1 MEVGV
6 SSLSKADVEK
16 LLSEPTPQ
24 LRAELAE
31 KIGREIDSPELT
43 ESETGLAQDIIRV
56 LARDIE
62 ASVRATLAN
71 SLRASR
77 LLPHDVAVR
86 LANDIDKVALP
97 ILSESQ
103 VLSPDDLIELVR
115 ASSLTKQRAIA
126 GRNNLPEDVSE
137 AIMDH
142 AEEGAVSALLENATA
157 AIGARGYDRA
167 LDRFSESETI
177 KEKIVLRDTLPLSVS
192 ERLVSLV
199 SERLGRRL
207 VARHELSSSLAT
219 NIVMRSREAT
229 TLKFTFGRSEME
241 LLELAR
247 DMQRHARLTP
257 FLILQALCLGDLG
270 FFVVA
275 MAVRAGVP
283 ICNARTL
290 VTDTGPNGLR
300 ALFDRAS
307 LPERLYSA
315 IRVAVDVVRGVP
327 FDGAKEEL
335 EEYRA
340 RILERILTQF
350 ENFEPAELNYLM
362 GKLGDALDARAAT
375 RAA

>member
-1 MEVGV
+1 
-6 SSLSKADVEK
+6 
-16 LLSEPTPQ
+16 
-24 LRAELAE
+24 
-31 KIGREIDSPELT
+31 
-43 ESETGLAQDIIRV
+43 
-56 LARDIE
+56 
-62 ASVRATLAN
+62 
-71 SLRASR
+71 
-77 LLPHDVAVR
+77 VAVK

-103 VLSPDDLIELVR
+103 VLTPEDLIDLVR
-115 ASSLTKQRAIA
+115 SSPVNKQRAIA
-126 GRNNLPEDVSE
+126 GRNNLPETVSE
-137 AIMDH
+137 VIMDQ

-157 AIGARGYDRA
+157 TIGTGGYSRA
-167 LDRFSESETI
+167 LDRFSGSETI
-177 KEKIVLRDTLPLSVS
+177 KEKIVLRDTLPLAIS
-192 ERLVSLV
+192 ERLVSMV

-229 TLKFTFGRSEME
+229 TLKYTFGRSEME

-270 FFVVA
+270 FFVVG

-290 VTDTGPNGLR
+290 ITDGGPNGLR

-307 LPERLYSA
+307 LPERLFPA
-315 IRVAVDVVRGVP
+315 IRVAVDVVRGLP
-327 FDGAKEEL
+327 YDGAIEEL
-335 EEYRA
+335 DAYRA
-340 RILERILTQF
+340 RVLERILTQF
-350 ENFEPAELNYLM
+350 EAFDPAELNYLM
-362 GKLGDALDARAAT
+362 GKLGDALDARSSDT